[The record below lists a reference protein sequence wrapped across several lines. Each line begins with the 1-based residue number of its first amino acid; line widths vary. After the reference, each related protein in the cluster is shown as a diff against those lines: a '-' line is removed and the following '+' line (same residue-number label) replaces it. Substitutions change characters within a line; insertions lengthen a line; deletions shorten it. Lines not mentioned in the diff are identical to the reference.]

1 MIKQILSSDDQTL
14 AYIAD
19 DPVRP
24 HIPAQK
30 RIEGNRKVFYLAN
43 SNNDVLA
50 MVCLA
55 FTDEVATTELELS
68 RFMRTDTAHVCMF
81 YTLWSY
87 APGAGRELAL
97 NMVNYIK
104 EHYTNIKRIVTL
116 SPKTE
121 MARRFHL
128 KNGAFELQV
137 NADTVNF
144 EYKMDK
150 HGQI

>member
-1 MIKQILSSDDQTL
+1 MIKQIIQDTDQTL

-24 HIPAQK
+24 HLPAQE

-43 SNNDVLA
+43 EDNDVLA
-50 MVCLA
+50 MICLA
-55 FTDEVATTELELS
+55 FTDGVATTELELN
-68 RFMRTDTAHVCMF
+68 RYITFEGTTVCMF

-97 NMVNYIK
+97 KIVDYVKNNFSHV
-104 EHYTNIKRIVTL
+104 KRIVTL

-137 NADTVNF
+137 NPETVNF
-144 EYKMDK
+144 EYLLDK
-150 HGQI
+150 

>member
-1 MIKQILSSDDQTL
+1 MIQQILHDTDQTL

-43 SNNDVLA
+43 EDNDVLA
-50 MVCLA
+50 MICLA
-55 FTDEVATTELELS
+55 FTDGVATTELELNRYMS
-68 RFMRTDTAHVCMF
+68 FEGTTVCMF

-97 NMVNYIK
+97 NVVDYIK
-104 EHYTNIKRIVTL
+104 EHYTHVTRIVTL

-121 MARRFHL
+121 IARRFHL

-144 EYKMDK
+144 EYLLNK
-150 HGQI
+150 

>member
-1 MIKQILSSDDQTL
+1 MIKQIIQDTDQIL

-24 HIPAQK
+24 NIPAQK
-30 RIEGNRKVFYLAN
+30 RIQGNRKVFYLAN
-43 SNNDVLA
+43 EDNDVLA
-50 MVCLA
+50 MICLA
-55 FTDEVATTELELS
+55 FTDGVATTELELN
-68 RFMRTDTAHVCMF
+68 RYMTFEGTIVCMF

-97 NMVNYIK
+97 NIVDYVKNNYP
-104 EHYTNIKRIVTL
+104 HVKRIVTL

-137 NADTVNF
+137 NAETINF
-144 EYKMDK
+144 EYLLNK
-150 HGQI
+150 

>member
-1 MIKQILSSDDQTL
+1 MIKQILSCDDQTL

-43 SNNDVLA
+43 EDNDVLA
-50 MVCLA
+50 MICLA
-55 FTDEVATTELELS
+55 FTDGVATTELELNRYMS
-68 RFMRTDTAHVCMF
+68 FKGTTVCMF

-97 NMVNYIK
+97 NIVDYIK
-104 EHYTNIKRIVTL
+104 EHYTHVTRIVTL

-121 MARRFHL
+121 IARRFHL

-137 NADTVNF
+137 NAETINF
-144 EYKMDK
+144 EYP
-150 HGQI
+150 I

>member
-1 MIKQILSSDDQTL
+1 MIQQILHDTDQTL

-43 SNNDVLA
+43 EDNDVLA
-50 MVCLA
+50 MICLA
-55 FTDEVATTELELS
+55 FTDGVATTELELNRYMS
-68 RFMRTDTAHVCMF
+68 FEGTTVCMF

-97 NMVNYIK
+97 NIVDYIK
-104 EHYTNIKRIVTL
+104 EHYTHVTRIVTL

-121 MARRFHL
+121 IARRFHL

-144 EYKMDK
+144 EYLLNK
-150 HGQI
+150 

>member
-43 SNNDVLA
+43 EDNDVLA
-50 MVCLA
+50 MICLA
-55 FTDEVATTELELS
+55 FTDGVATTELELNRYMS
-68 RFMRTDTAHVCMF
+68 FKGTTVCMF

-97 NMVNYIK
+97 NIVDYIK
-104 EHYTNIKRIVTL
+104 EHYTHVTRIVTL

-121 MARRFHL
+121 IARRFHL

-137 NADTVNF
+137 NAETINF
-144 EYKMDK
+144 EYP
-150 HGQI
+150 I

>member
-1 MIKQILSSDDQTL
+1 MIKQIINDTDQTL

-24 HIPAQK
+24 HIPTEE
-30 RIEGNRKVFYLAN
+30 RIQNNKKVFYL
-43 SNNDVLA
+43 SNEDNDVLA
-50 MVCLA
+50 MICLA
-55 FTDEVATTELELS
+55 FTDSVATTELELN
-68 RFMRTDTAHVCMF
+68 RFMTFETTNVCMF

-87 APGAGRELAL
+87 ALGAGRELAL
-97 NMVNYIK
+97 NIVDHVKNNFP
-104 EHYTNIKRIVTL
+104 HVKRIVTL

-137 NADTVNF
+137 NAETINF
-144 EYKMDK
+144 EYP
-150 HGQI
+150 I

>member
-1 MIKQILSSDDQTL
+1 MIKQILSCDDQTL

-30 RIEGNRKVFYLAN
+30 RIQGNRKVFYLAN
-43 SNNDVLA
+43 EDNDVLA
-50 MVCLA
+50 MICLA
-55 FTDEVATTELELS
+55 FTDGVATTELELN
-68 RFMRTDTAHVCMF
+68 RYMTFEGTIVCMF

-97 NMVNYIK
+97 NIVDYVKNNYP
-104 EHYTNIKRIVTL
+104 HVKRIVTL

-137 NADTVNF
+137 NAETINF
-144 EYKMDK
+144 EYLLNK
-150 HGQI
+150 

>member
-1 MIKQILSSDDQTL
+1 MIKQILSCDDQTL

-30 RIEGNRKVFYLAN
+30 RIQGNRKVFYLAN
-43 SNNDVLA
+43 EDNDVLA
-50 MVCLA
+50 MICLA
-55 FTDEVATTELELS
+55 FTDGVATTELELN
-68 RFMRTDTAHVCMF
+68 RYMIFKGTTVCMF

-97 NMVNYIK
+97 NIVDYVKNNFS
-104 EHYTNIKRIVTL
+104 HVKRIVTL

-137 NADTVNF
+137 NAETINF
-144 EYKMDK
+144 EYP
-150 HGQI
+150 I

>member
-1 MIKQILSSDDQTL
+1 MIKQILSCDDQTL

-30 RIEGNRKVFYLAN
+30 RIQGNRKVFYLAN
-43 SNNDVLA
+43 EDNDVLA
-50 MVCLA
+50 
-55 FTDEVATTELELS
+55 FTDGVATTELELN
-68 RFMRTDTAHVCMF
+68 RYMIFKGTTVCMF

-97 NMVNYIK
+97 NIVDYVKNNFS
-104 EHYTNIKRIVTL
+104 HVKRIVTL

-137 NADTVNF
+137 NAETINF
-144 EYKMDK
+144 EYP
-150 HGQI
+150 I

>member
-1 MIKQILSSDDQTL
+1 MIKQILSCDDQTL

-43 SNNDVLA
+43 EDNDVLA
-50 MVCLA
+50 MICLA
-55 FTDEVATTELELS
+55 FTDGVATTELELN
-68 RFMRTDTAHVCMF
+68 RYMTFEGTIVCMF

-97 NMVNYIK
+97 NIVDYVKNNYP
-104 EHYTNIKRIVTL
+104 HVKRIVTL

-137 NADTVNF
+137 NAETINF
-144 EYKMDK
+144 EYLLNK
-150 HGQI
+150 